1 MLRAFVVTRPC
12 STYGG
17 AGSRGPEGHGP
28 PDFADIEKRTEAEI
42 EINNLL
48 VVAHRFL
55 NLPPPLHTYV
65 YSSPCTVVEFQAI
78 VIEYECI
85 SSL

>member
-28 PDFADIEKRTEAEI
+28 PDFAGIEKR
-42 EINNLL
+42 NRNKL
-48 VVAHRFL
+48 VPPKIL
-55 NLPPPLHTYV
+55 DLPPPLRTYV
-65 YSSPCTVVEFQAI
+65 YICTVVEFQAI
-78 VIEYECI
+78 LIDYGYI